1 MEDPV
6 GFAKDAWHATGN
18 AVDYVMGY
26 RLEEDLG
33 GFAKDAWHATGN
45 AVDYVMSGDLLN
57 DLFAPAPLKF

>member
-1 MEDPV
+1 
-6 GFAKDAWHATGN
+6 
-18 AVDYVMGY
+18 MGY